1 MYKLLLCFRYLR
13 TRFLAFVCIV
23 SVMLGVATL
32 VVVNSVMSGFST
44 KLRDRLHGILSDVVV
59 ETPNYNG
66 FPLSDD
72 EMMRR
77 IRESPAG
84 PHIEAMTPSIEVV
97 GMINFEISAKNERDR
112 GFFYA
117 GERQKVTRPIH
128 VIGIDPVERAKLTGF
143 AEHLVDPEQR
153 KNPSFDLSPEA
164 RAWFEWN
171 NPLPPPDLLPAIPEN
186 WPKGVPPPESTP
198 QSPRDPKGAIIGF
211 ALASYKDKDAR
222 TGQPVD
228 NYVLHPG
235 DIINILT
242 IGADKPGNKNANRDE
257 INAAH
262 SPFVVAGYIR
272 TEMAEYDANYV
283 FVPLDYLQT
292 IRNTPGRSTQI
303 QIKLKD
309 YSKAKFVTD
318 ELKKAF
324 PDHYTYQVVTWEQK
338 QGALLAAIDIERG
351 ILNLLLFL
359 IIGVAGFSILAIFSM
374 IVIEKTR
381 DIGILKSLGASSWG
395 VMWIFLGYGLM
406 LGLVGSALGTVLG
419 LTLTHYINE
428 IEVWLSGVTGE
439 QIFDRSVYY
448 FDKIPTNVQP
458 VNVALLNLGAIL
470 IAVIF
475 SILPALRAAMLNP
488 VRALRY
494 E

>member
-66 FPLSDD
+66 FPLSDE

-97 GMINFEISAKNERDR
+97 GIISFEVSAKNERDR
-112 GFFYA
+112 GLFYA

-128 VIGIDPVERAKLTGF
+128 VIGIDPKGRAAIGGF
-143 AEHLVDPEQR
+143 AEHLVDPDR
-153 KNPSFDLSPEA
+153 RTNPSFDLSSKA
-164 RAWFEWN
+164 RDWFEWN
-171 NPLPPPDLLPAIPEN
+171 NPLPPKLLPPIPEG
-186 WPKGVPPPESTP
+186 WPPGVPPPDLPPEA
-198 QSPRDPKGAIIGF
+198 PRDPKGAIIGF
-211 ALASYKDKDAR
+211 ALASYKDKDPR
-222 TGQPVD
+222 TGQLFD

-242 IGADKPGNKNANRDE
+242 IGADKPGSNNGSRDE
-257 INAAH
+257 VSAAH

-309 YSKAKFVTD
+309 YSQAKFVTD

-381 DIGILKSLGASSWG
+381 DIGILKSLGASSRG
-395 VMWIFLGYGLM
+395 VMSIFLGYGLM

-428 IEVWLSGVTGE
+428 IEVWLSSITGQ

-458 VNVALLNLGAIL
+458 MNVLLLNLGATG
-470 IAVIF
+470 IAVFF